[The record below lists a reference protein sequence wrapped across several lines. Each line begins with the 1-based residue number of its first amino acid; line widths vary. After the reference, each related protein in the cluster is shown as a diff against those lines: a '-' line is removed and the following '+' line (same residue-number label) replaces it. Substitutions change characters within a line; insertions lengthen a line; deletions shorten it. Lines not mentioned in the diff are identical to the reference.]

1 MRNGFGAEK
10 GGEITSDED
19 KAYQKMKKKFWIA
32 VALSIPVFVIA
43 MSDVFGF
50 LHLDSLAPKK
60 VLGWVEF
67 ALATPVVFYSSWDF
81 FKRGWSSIVSWMPN
95 MWTLISIGGV
105 GAAICSV
112 YLRFWFPPLF
122 RLSFRMPTAMSI
134 CILKLPL

>member
-60 VLGWVEF
+60 K
-67 ALATPVVFYSSWDF
+67 SWDGLNLLWQHRLYF
-81 FKRGWSSIVSWMPN
+81 
-95 MWTLISIGGV
+95 TAV
-105 GAAICSV
+105 GTFSNVDGA
-112 YLRFWFPPLF
+112 
-122 RLSFRMPTAMSI
+122 LS
-134 CILKLPL
+134 